1 MKNANDLRQLLR
13 QIDHKS
19 YPAYKETR
27 GSYRFPGYILNI
39 DHVQGDPFAAPS
51 KVSVSISGQEA
62 GFPADT
68 YDQPHKRIA
77 LQDHILRLFSHA
89 LNQYSFRARGSGKS
103 GLIGVSRCGQEIL
116 ERTACQMDPKN
127 GSLLVRMEV
136 GFPADGRRI
145 NSGELTKILFDFL
158 PKCIPQSL
166 FYKNLDAK
174 KVRQVKELSE
184 DQHYIR
190 QQLKERKLTAFVANG
205 TILPRES
212 GISARPMKG
221 AVPFLSPSSLEI
233 TLELPNHG
241 PIAGMGVPQGIT
253 LIVGGG
259 YHGKSTLLK
268 ALELGVY
275 DHIAGDGREYVAT
288 DKTAVKIR
296 AEDGRSIKKADI
308 SMFINNLPNNRDTKA
323 FSTEDA
329 SGSTSQAANVV
340 EAIEADARLFL
351 IDEDTCA
358 TNFMVRDD
366 LMQRVVH
373 RNQEP
378 ITPFIERV
386 RQIYQEQGISSII
399 VAGSSGSYF
408 HVADT
413 ILQMNQYK
421 PMDITELAKQE
432 AKAFPLTCEDAPKA
446 SPPDSNRCP
455 YQSPA
460 FRKNDRIKMKTMGKD
475 AFSINK
481 ETVDLRYV
489 EQLVDSEQT
498 TALAYLLKY
507 MELHCFNGRTPL
519 KEIVPG
525 LYARLLEKGLASI
538 NEGSYLSSSLA
549 MPRPQEIYACINRY
563 RGLTL

>member
-19 YPAYKETR
+19 YPAYKDTR
-27 GSYRFPGYILNI
+27 GSYHFPGYILNI

-51 KVSVSISGQEA
+51 KVSVSVSGQEA
-62 GFPADT
+62 GFPADA

-77 LQDHILRLFSHA
+77 LQDHILRLFSRA
-89 LNQYSFRARGSGKS
+89 LNQYSFKARGSGKS

-145 NSGELTKILFDFL
+145 NSGELIKILFDFL

-174 KVRQVKELSE
+174 KIRQVKELSE

-190 QQLKERKLTAFVANG
+190 QQLKARKLTAFVANG

-212 GISARPMKG
+212 GVSARPMKD
-221 AVPFLSPSSLEI
+221 AVPFASPSSLEI
-233 TLELPNHG
+233 TLDLPNHG
-241 PIAGMGVPQGIT
+241 PIAGMGIPQGIT

-288 DKTAVKIR
+288 DETAVKIR
-296 AEDGRSIKKADI
+296 AEDGRSIKRADI

-340 EAIEADARLFL
+340 EAMEADARLFL

-421 PMDITELAKQE
+421 PVDITGLAKQE

-446 SPPDSNRCP
+446 SPPDSRRCP
-455 YQSPA
+455 RQSPA

-475 AFSINK
+475 SFSINK

-489 EQLVDSEQT
+489 EQLADSEQT
-498 TALAYLLKY
+498 TTLAYLLKY
-507 MELHCFNGRTPL
+507 MELHCFDGRTPL
-519 KEIVPG
+519 REIVPR
-525 LYARLLEKGLASI
+525 LHAQLLEKGLSSI
-538 NEGSYLSSSLA
+538 NEGAYLSSNLA
-549 MPRPQEIYACINRY
+549 MPRPQEIYACVNRY
-563 RGLTL
+563 RELML

>member
-1 MKNANDLRQLLR
+1 MKNANDLKQLLR

-19 YPAYKETR
+19 YPAYKDTR
-27 GSYRFPGYILNI
+27 GSYRFPGYVLNI
-39 DHVQGDPFAAPS
+39 DHVQGDPFASPS
-51 KVSVSISGQEA
+51 KVSVSVAGQEA
-62 GFPADT
+62 GFPVDT

-77 LQDHILRLFSHA
+77 LQDHILRLFSRA
-89 LNQYSFRARGSGKS
+89 LGQYSFKARGSGKS
-103 GLIGVSRCGQEIL
+103 GLISVSRCGQEIL
-116 ERTACQMDPKN
+116 ERTACQLNPKN
-127 GSLLVRMEV
+127 GDLLIRMEV

-145 NSGELTKILFDFL
+145 NSGELIKILFDFL
-158 PKCIPQSL
+158 PECIPASL
-166 FYKNLDAK
+166 FYKRLDARK
-174 KVRQVKELSE
+174 IQQVRELSE
-184 DQHYIR
+184 DQYYIR
-190 QQLKERKLTAFVANG
+190 QQLKEKRLTAFVANG

-212 GISARPMKG
+212 GISSRPMKN
-221 AVPFLSPSSLEI
+221 AVPFCSPKSLEI
-233 TLELPNHG
+233 TLDLPNHG
-241 PIAGMGVPQGIT
+241 PIAGMGIPQGIT

-275 DHIAGDGREYVAT
+275 NHIAGDGREYVAT
-288 DKTAVKIR
+288 DDTAVKIR

-308 SMFINNLPNNRDTKA
+308 SMFINNLPNNQDTRV

-340 EAIEADARLFL
+340 EAMEADTRLFL

-373 RNQEP
+373 RDQEP

-386 RQIYQEQGISSII
+386 RQIYQEQGISSILG
-399 VAGSSGSYF
+399 AGSSGSYF
-408 HVADT
+408 HVADV

-421 PMDITELAKQE
+421 PMDITKLAKEE
-432 AKAFPLTCEDAPKA
+432 AKKFPLTCEDAPKA
-446 SPPDSNRCP
+446 TPPQNSRCP
-455 YQSPA
+455 RQACA
-460 FRKNDRIKMKTMGKD
+460 FRKNDRIKMKTLGKD

-507 MELHCFNGRTPL
+507 MELHCFNGHTAL
-519 KEIVPG
+519 KDIVAE
-525 LYARLLEKGLASI
+525 LSDRIQKHGLASV
-538 NEGSYLSSSLA
+538 NEGAYLSSNLA
-549 MPRPQEIYACINRY
+549 MPRPQEIYACVNRY
-563 RGLTL
+563 RGLML

>member
-19 YPAYKETR
+19 YPAYKDAR
-27 GSYRFPGYILNI
+27 GSYRFPGYVLNI
-39 DHVQGDPFAAPS
+39 DHVQGDPFASPS
-51 KVSVSISGQEA
+51 KVSIQVSGQEA

-77 LQDHILRLFSHA
+77 LQDHILRLFARA
-89 LNQYSFRARGSGKS
+89 LNQYSFKARGSGKS

-116 ERTACQMDPKN
+116 ERTACQIDPQN
-127 GSLLVRMEV
+127 GNLLVRLEV

-145 NSGELTKILFDFL
+145 NSGELIKILFDFL
-158 PKCIPQSL
+158 PECIPTSL
-166 FYKNLDAK
+166 FYKKLDARK
-174 KVRQVKELSE
+174 IRQVKELSE

-190 QQLKERKLTAFVANG
+190 QQLKARKLTAFVANG

-221 AVPFLSPSSLEI
+221 AVPFQSPPSLEI
-233 TLELPNHG
+233 TLDLPNHG
-241 PIAGMGVPQGIT
+241 LLSGMGIPQGIT

-275 DHIAGDGREYVAT
+275 NHIAGDGREYVAT
-288 DKTAVKIR
+288 EDTAVKIR

-308 SMFINNLPNNRDTKA
+308 SMFINNLPNNRDTRA

-340 EAIEADARLFL
+340 EAMEADARLFL

-386 RQIYQEQGISSII
+386 RQIYQEQGVSSIL

-421 PMDITELAKQE
+421 PIDITELAKQE

-446 SPPDSNRCP
+446 APPDSRRCP
-455 YQSPA
+455 RQSSA

-507 MELHCFNGRTPL
+507 MELHCFDGRTPL
-519 KEIVPG
+519 KEIVPR
-525 LYARLLEKGLASI
+525 LSAQLLEKGLASI
-538 NEGSYLSSSLA
+538 NEGSYLSSNLA

-563 RGLTL
+563 RGLML

>member
-1 MKNANDLRQLLR
+1 MAADL
-13 QIDHKS
+13 
-19 YPAYKETR
+19 
-27 GSYRFPGYILNI
+27 
-39 DHVQGDPFAAPS
+39 GDPFASPS
-51 KVSVSISGQEA
+51 KVSISVSGQEA
-62 GFPADT
+62 AFPADT

-77 LQDHILRLFSHA
+77 LQDHILRLFSRA
-89 LNQYSFRARGSGKS
+89 LGQYSFKARGSGKS
-103 GLIGVSRCGQEIL
+103 GLISVSRCGQEIL
-116 ERTACQMDPKN
+116 ERTACQLNPKN
-127 GSLLVRMEV
+127 GDLLIRMEV

-145 NSGELTKILFDFL
+145 NSGELIKILFDFL
-158 PKCIPQSL
+158 PECIPASL
-166 FYKNLDAK
+166 FYKRLDAK
-174 KVRQVKELSE
+174 KIQQVRELSE
-184 DQHYIR
+184 DQHSIR
-190 QQLKERKLTAFVANG
+190 QQLKERRLTAFVANG

-212 GISARPMKG
+212 GISARPMKN
-221 AVPFLSPSSLEI
+221 AVPFQSPKSLEI
-233 TLELPNHG
+233 TLDLPNHG

-275 DHIAGDGREYVAT
+275 NHIAGDGREYVIT
-288 DKTAVKIR
+288 DDTAVKIR

-340 EAIEADARLFL
+340 EAMEADTRLFL

-386 RQIYQEQGISSII
+386 RQIYQEQGISSIL

-408 HVADT
+408 HVADV

-421 PMDITELAKQE
+421 PVDITEPAKEE
-432 AKAFPLTCEDAPKA
+432 AKKFPLTCEDAPKA
-446 SPPDSNRCP
+446 EPPYSSRCP
-455 YQSPA
+455 RQSSV
-460 FRKNDRIKMKTMGKD
+460 FRKNDRIKIKTLGKD

-481 ETVDLRYV
+481 ENVDLRYV

-507 MELHCFNGRTPL
+507 MELHCFDGRTAL
-519 KEIVPG
+519 KEIVAE
-525 LYARLLEKGLASI
+525 LSAQIQKQGLASV
-538 NEGSYLSSSLA
+538 NEGSYLSSNLA
-549 MPRPQEIYACINRY
+549 MPRPQEIYACVNRY
-563 RGLTL
+563 RGLML

>member
-1 MKNANDLRQLLR
+1 MKQANDLRQLLR

-19 YPAYKETR
+19 YPAYKDTR

-39 DHVQGDPFAAPS
+39 DHVQGDPFASPS
-51 KVSVSISGQEA
+51 KVSIAVAGKEA

-68 YDQPHKRIA
+68 YDEPHKRIA
-77 LQDHILRLFSHA
+77 LQDHILRLFSRA
-89 LNQYSFRARGSGKS
+89 LSQYSFKARGSGKS

-127 GSLLVRMEV
+127 GDLLIRMEI

-145 NSGELTKILFDFL
+145 NSGELVKILFDFL
-158 PKCIPQSL
+158 PECIPQSL
-166 FYKNLDAK
+166 FYKRLDAK
-174 KVRQVKELSE
+174 KIEQVKNLSE

-190 QQLKERKLTAFVANG
+190 QQLKERNLTAFVADG

-212 GISARPMKG
+212 GVSARPMKN
-221 AVPFLSPSSLEI
+221 AVPFKSPDSLKV
-233 TLELPNHG
+233 TLDLPHHG
-241 PIAGMGVPQGIT
+241 PLTGMGVPQGIT

-288 DKTAVKIR
+288 DDTAVKIR

-308 SMFINNLPNNRDTKA
+308 SMFINNLPNNRDTQA

-329 SGSTSQAANVV
+329 SGSTSQAANV
-340 EAIEADARLFL
+340 IEAMEAQTRLFL

-373 RNQEP
+373 RDQEP

-386 RQIYQEQGISSII
+386 RQIYQEQGISSVV

-421 PMDITELAKQE
+421 PVDITELAKQE
-432 AKAFPLTCEDAPKA
+432 AKAFPLTCGDAPKA
-446 SPPDSNRCP
+446 APPKNDRCP
-455 YQSPA
+455 RQSSA
-460 FRKNDRIKMKTMGKD
+460 FRKNDRIKIKTMGKD

-519 KEIVPG
+519 NEIIPR
-525 LYARLLEKGLASI
+525 LSAQLLEKGLASV
-538 NEGSYLSSSLA
+538 NEGSYLSSNLA
-549 MPRPQEIYACINRY
+549 MPRAQEIYACIDRY
-563 RGLTL
+563 RGLML

>member
-1 MKNANDLRQLLR
+1 MKHANDLRQLLR

-19 YPAYKETR
+19 YPAYKDTR

-39 DHVQGDPFAAPS
+39 DHVQGDPFASPS
-51 KVSVSISGQEA
+51 KVSISVAGKEA

-77 LQDHILRLFSHA
+77 LQDHILRLFSRA
-89 LNQYSFRARGSGKS
+89 LNQYSFKARGSGKS
-103 GLIGVSRCGQEIL
+103 GLISVSRCGQEIL
-116 ERTACQMDPKN
+116 ERTACQINPQD

-145 NSGELTKILFDFL
+145 NSGELVKILFDFL
-158 PKCIPQSL
+158 PECIPSSL
-166 FYKNLDAK
+166 FYKHLDARK
-174 KVRQVKELSE
+174 IQKVKELSE

-190 QQLKERKLTAFVANG
+190 QQLSQRRLTAFVANG

-212 GISARPMKG
+212 GVSSRPMKG
-221 AVPFLSPSSLEI
+221 AVPFQSPASLEI
-233 TLELPNHG
+233 TLDLPNHG
-241 PIAGMGVPQGIT
+241 PISGMGIPQGIT

-275 DHIAGDGREYVAT
+275 NHIAGDGREYTAT
-288 DKTAVKIR
+288 DSTAVKIR

-340 EAIEADARLFL
+340 ESMEAGTRLFL

-386 RQIYQEQGISSII
+386 RQIYQEQGISSVI

-421 PMDITELAKQE
+421 PYDITELAKQE
-432 AKAFPLTCEDAPKA
+432 AQAFPLTCEDAPPA
-446 SPPDSNRCP
+446 APPHSSRCP
-455 YQSPA
+455 RQGGA
-460 FRKNDRIKMKTMGKD
+460 FKKNERIKLKTMGKD

-507 MELHCFNGRTPL
+507 MELHCFNGHTEL
-519 KEIVPG
+519 KDIIQK
-525 LYARLLEKGLASI
+525 LSAQILEKGLISI
-538 NEGSYLSSSLA
+538 NEGAYLSSNLA
-549 MPRPQEIYACINRY
+549 MPRPQEIYACVNRY
-563 RGLTL
+563 RGLML